1 MHLLTALGI
10 ALQLSGA
17 SPVRIRIETP
27 LGAIEA
33 EIDSAK
39 APRTAANFLAYV
51 DRGAYTSARFH
62 RTVRPDNQPNDSV
75 RIGVI
80 QASIDTATG
89 ARSSAPIE
97 LEGTN
102 VTGLRHL
109 DGTLS
114 MARAGPHTATSS
126 FFICVGDQPALDFGG
141 RRNPDG
147 QGFAAFGRVT
157 RGMDVVRRIQ
167 GSAADAQRLTPPITI
182 DRIVRI
188 R

>member
-1 MHLLTALGI
+1 MHLLTAIGV
-10 ALQLSGA
+10 ALQLAGA

-27 LGAIEA
+27 LGTIEA

-51 DRGAYTSARFH
+51 DRGAYTAARFH
-62 RTVRPDNQPNDSV
+62 RTVRADNQPNDSV

-80 QASIDTATG
+80 QAGIDTATG
-89 ARSSAPIE
+89 ARNVAPIE

-102 VTGLRHL
+102 ITGLRHL

-114 MARAGPHTATSS
+114 MARAGPHTATSA
-126 FFICVGDQPALDFGG
+126 FFICIGEQPSLDFGG

-157 RGMDVVRRIQ
+157 RGMDIVRRIQ
-167 GSAADAQRLTPPITI
+167 AASADAQRLTPPVPIN
-182 DRIVRI
+182 RIVRS